1 MAVPYKKLETS
12 EEYPDHPNVFKWPR
26 LSLSRL
32 SHHSKVPDRL
42 RQSAEARVA
51 EKSSDT
57 FPVGRQ
63 YRRPLDFGLEAYYA
77 PKMSGAEG
85 QSRTNTGSPPNR
97 FLSLTLVVLLHHTT
111 SQVIS
116 FRNPNSGNSNCNF
129 PILALFAFSLLPGGT
144 TYSLPVYSFEIESG
158 ATTGHDGIAK
168 STSS

>member
-12 EEYPDHPNVFKWPR
+12 EEYRDHPNVFEWLR
-26 LSLSRL
+26 LLLSRF

-85 QSRTNTGSPPNR
+85 QRRTNTGSPPN
-97 FLSLTLVVLLHHTT
+97 
-111 SQVIS
+111 
-116 FRNPNSGNSNCNF
+116 P
-129 PILALFAFSLLPGGT
+129 
-144 TYSLPVYSFEIESG
+144 Y
-158 ATTGHDGIAK
+158 
-168 STSS
+168 